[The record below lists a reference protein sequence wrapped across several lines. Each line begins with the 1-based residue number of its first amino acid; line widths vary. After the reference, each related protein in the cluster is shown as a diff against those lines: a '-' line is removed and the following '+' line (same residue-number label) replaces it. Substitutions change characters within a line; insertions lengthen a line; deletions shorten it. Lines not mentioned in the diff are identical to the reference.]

1 VSAPGRVVLR
11 QDVLQLGY
19 PFRPALQVTP
29 RDVQSMLDNPAS
41 KLVLIDCRTPGEWQT
56 ARIEGAR
63 LIPLNELASRIDEI
77 DNAAADGGP
86 VDVYRDHGVRARR
99 AALFLR
105 ARGNEAESVAGGVDA
120 WAGGGDAGVGRDQGR
135 VG

>member
-1 VSAPGRVVLR
+1 MSAPGRLVLGP
-11 QDVLQLGY
+11 DGLPLGY
-19 PFRPALQVTP
+19 PFRPDLEVTP
-29 RDVQSMLDNPAS
+29 RDVKSMLDNPAS

-77 DNAAADGGP
+77 DDAAADGGP
-86 VDVYRDHGVRARR
+86 VVVYCHHGVRSMR

-105 ARGNEAESVAGGVDA
+105 ERGIEAKSMAGGIDVWAVDV
-120 WAGGGDAGVGRDQGR
+120 DPGVGRY
-135 VG
+135 